1 MRITEAFRAGFQALR
16 RSRRLLVL
24 VALADALI
32 ALPPA
37 VYVFTAIE
45 QSAAHRL
52 DATYLAR
59 SLDRDFFADLVRNDA
74 PGFRLMITTL
84 VAGALLVFFL
94 VRPFVLGGYVGI
106 AASEHRPRFDDFV
119 REGGQLYWKFLRL
132 SVASLVVL
140 LALSLVARPLL
151 ESIDEQAR
159 RYQTESILVDWRRIT
174 EAVVFAVFLAC
185 ATVFDHA
192 RVAIHRHR
200 RPGVLGELARAFLFV
215 AQHPARTL
223 GFALVVFLLELGV
236 LALAVPVFRWA
247 DGAYLVT
254 TAVLFVLAQVLIFL
268 REGLRVFHIAGAHH
282 LRVAEESDPSLLG
295 TSTAQLAD
303 GDLLTNLPW
312 NLD

>member
-1 MRITEAFRAGFQALR
+1 MRISEAFRAGFQAVR
-16 RSRRLLVL
+16 RSRRLLAL
-24 VALADALI
+24 VALTDALI

-37 VYVFTAIE
+37 IYVFVVIDRT
-45 QSAAHRL
+45 AAHRL
-52 DATYLAR
+52 DATHLAR
-59 SLDRDFFADLVRNDA
+59 HLDRDFFADLVRNAA
-74 PGFRLMITTL
+74 PDFRLIVTAL
-84 VAGALLVFFL
+84 VAGSLLVFFL

-106 AASEHRPRFDDFV
+106 AASQHRPRFDDFV

-132 SVASLVVL
+132 SLASLCVMA
-140 LALSLVARPLL
+140 ALSLAARPLL

-185 ATVFDHA
+185 AAVFDYA

-200 RPGVLGELARAFLFV
+200 RPGVLGEVARAALFV
-215 AQHPARTL
+215 VQHPGRTL
-223 GFALVVFLLELGV
+223 GLVLVVFALEVGT

-247 DGAYLVT
+247 DGGYLVT
-254 TAVLFVLAQVLIFL
+254 SVAVFLLAQLLVLAREAL
-268 REGLRVFHIAGAHH
+268 RLFHIAGAHH
-282 LRVAEESDPSLLG
+282 LHAVEDSEASARAARSSVPV
-295 TSTAQLAD
+295 D